1 MRKNPDFEIV
11 QMADENLAIPI
22 GEELHKFNGVVAL
35 SEATA
40 YLLNHMELSVTIED
54 LVNILIKE
62 YDVPKE
68 VAEIDII
75 NGMEKLKKI
84 GIVID
89 D

>member
-1 MRKNPDFEIV
+1 MKKNPDFEIV
-11 QMADENLAIPI
+11 QIADENLAIPI

>member
-1 MRKNPDFEIV
+1 MKKNPDFEIV
-11 QMADENLAIPI
+11 QIADENLAIPV
-22 GEELHKFNGVVAL
+22 GEESHKTNGVVAL

-40 YLLNHMELSVTIED
+40 YLLKHMELSVTIED
-54 LVNILIKE
+54 LVDILIKE

-68 VAEIDII
+68 VAEIDIT
-75 NGMEKLKKI
+75 NGMEKLKRI